1 MKINARLMICLF
13 LVGTLILKDNARAQ
27 VQPGRVA
34 GAALLMPNAN
44 GILETVNQK
53 LGSETVPRKP
63 RAGFALHLRWCPLS
77 SEQTE
82 AKPHTG
88 IWMLQHEV
96 TQEQWEHVMGS
107 KVWQQLRNASTVRE
121 GPKFPASGMTAA
133 EAEEFCRRLTKMERE
148 EQRIGSDW
156 QFRLPRSNEW
166 MQACRC
172 ETTTAWTS
180 GDSIAAVAEYAW
192 TAENCLLPDDYCAHE
207 VSTKLPNP
215 WGLHDMH
222 GNLWEWCAD
231 GPQPVY
237 NSPSIVIPA
246 RQAAAAA
253 RRRYRCGGS
262 WQFSAESARSD
273 SRDFRAA
280 DFRSDN
286 QGFRIVLA
294 PVAPQSTQLASQK
307 QSD

>member
-1 MKINARLMICLF
+1 MKMNTRRMICLI
-13 LVGTLILKDNARAQ
+13 LVGRLMLEFNACAQ
-27 VQPGRVA
+27 VKPGRMA

-63 RAGFALHLRWCPLS
+63 RTGFALRLRWCPLS
-77 SEQTE
+77 SEQSE
-82 AKPHTG
+82 ANSVAG
-88 IWMLQHEV
+88 VWMLQHEV
-96 TQEQWEHVMGS
+96 TQEQWEQVMES

-121 GPKFPASGMTAA
+121 GPNFPASGMTAA
-133 EAEEFCRRLTKMERE
+133 EAEEFCRRLTKIERE

-156 QFRLPRSNEW
+156 QFRLPHSSEW

-192 TAENCLLPDDYCAHE
+192 TAETCLLPDGYFAHE

-231 GPQPVY
+231 GPDQQA
-237 NSPSIVIPA
+237 PA
-246 RQAAAAA
+246 D
-253 RRRYRCGGS
+253 RRYRCGGS

-286 QGFRIVLA
+286 QGFRMVLA